1 MKVAYEGFTIDGQ
14 AVSGTLVVE
23 HRDGARKQLRE
34 QGIFAT
40 RVTDAREAAASAGTR
55 VPREVLAALL
65 RQLSILISTGTPLVE
80 ALTAIER
87 QAEDPRWASV
97 VGELRRRIEEGAAF
111 SDAMG
116 AMPHVFDPICRTMAA
131 AGESAGILDRMLG
144 DLAEVYR
151 RQARV
156 RKAVIGA
163 LAYPAIVIVAALGV
177 LVALVTI
184 VLPKFKTMF
193 DAIQVPIPALTAA
206 LMALGDAVR
215 EHWIVTLGVLV
226 GAIVSIVLAARSAA
240 LRRRAIAATLHMPIV
255 APVVRAISTAHLVRC
270 LGLLLESRVALLDAL
285 KLTCDSMSHPSY
297 VALLERAQAAVS
309 HGEPLSAGL
318 DDARCISPSVRQAIA
333 SAERSGRLGMVLT
346 QLGKH
351 LDEDNETVVR
361 GIARSVEPVLL
372 AALGIVI
379 GLVAISLFL
388 PLFDIAASASGGAS

>member
-14 AVSGTLVVE
+14 AVNGTLVVND
-23 HRDGARKQLRE
+23 RDSARRQLRE

-40 RVTDAREAAASAGTR
+40 RLADAREAAGSGGAR

-87 QAEDPRWASV
+87 QAEDPRWGTL
-97 VGELRRRIEEGAAF
+97 VGELRRRVEEGAAF

-131 AGESAGILDRMLG
+131 AGESAGILDRMLA
-144 DLAEVYR
+144 DLAELYR

-156 RKAVIGA
+156 RKAVVGA
-163 LAYPAIVIVAALGV
+163 LAYPCVVIAAALLV
-177 LVALVTI
+177 LVALVTV
-184 VLPKFKTMF
+184 VLPKFKAMF
-193 DAIQVPIPALTAA
+193 EAIQAPVPALTSG
-206 LMALGDAVR
+206 LMAIGDLLR
-215 EHWIVTLGVLV
+215 DHWIIAGLTAIA
-226 GAIVSIVLAARSAA
+226 AIVAIVLAARSVP
-240 LRRRAIAATLHMPIV
+240 LRRRAVAATLRMPII

-270 LGLLLESRVALLDAL
+270 LGLLLESRIALLDAL
-285 KLTCDSMSHPSY
+285 KLTADSMTHPAY

-309 HGEPLSAGL
+309 HGEPLSAAM

-333 SAERSGRLGMVLT
+333 SAEKSGRLGLVLT
-346 QLGKH
+346 QLGRH

-361 GIARSVEPVLL
+361 GIARSVEPLLL

-379 GLVAISLFL
+379 GVVAISLFL
-388 PLFDIAASASGGAS
+388 PLFDIAASAGGGG